1 MFRKMLV
8 CTDLSPASDALIQCV
23 EELKNIGLEEVILTH
38 VTFLS
43 TTPGI
48 EELLT
53 AETSPTLQRQK
64 NFLVERGVRVSVEIP
79 CGLPSRAIAETAEQH
94 DVSAILIGSHG
105 KGILQSALLGS
116 VSAQLLHETRRP
128 VLLARI
134 SLLEGGACATVCG
147 RMFAKI
153 LFPTDFSETAEK
165 ALDFLGKII
174 RDTGCPVTLMHVME
188 QKKVTCMMPRTA
200 RKTRDSCWKLK

>member
-43 TTPGI
+43 TTPRTA
-48 EELLT
+48 EFLT
-53 AETSPTLQRQK
+53 EETSPTLQRQK
-64 NFLVERGVRVSVEIP
+64 EFLEERGIGVSVEMP
-79 CGLPSRAIAETAEQH
+79 CGLPARAIAETAEQH

-134 SLLEGGACATVCG
+134 SLLEGGACATVCS
-147 RMFAKI
+147 RMFAKG
-153 LFPTDFSETAEK
+153 L
-165 ALDFLGKII
+165 
-174 RDTGCPVTLMHVME
+174 
-188 QKKVTCMMPRTA
+188 
-200 RKTRDSCWKLK
+200 